1 MSWIYED
8 ILSSYDSIVVK
19 KIFEACKS
27 GIEEDEPNRITA
39 YNSYFE
45 LLESLEESWDSEID
59 RIQEQIKE
67 QRFADYLRSVAEMRE
82 EKRKR

>member
-19 KIFEACKS
+19 KIFESCKI
-27 GIEEDEPNRITA
+27 GIEEDELDDDDIKTDYYA
-39 YNSYFE
+39 
-45 LLESLEESWDSEID
+45 LLKSLEESWDSEID

>member
-1 MSWIYED
+1 MSWIYDD

-19 KIFEACKS
+19 KIFEACMS
-27 GIEEDEPNRITA
+27 GIEEDRITT
-39 YNSYFE
+39 YNSYYE
-45 LLESLEESWDSEID
+45 LLESLEEFWDSEID
-59 RIQEQIKE
+59 RVQELIKE

>member
-1 MSWIYED
+1 MSWIYDD
-8 ILSSYDSIVVK
+8 IFSSYDSKVVK
-19 KIFEACKS
+19 KNFEVSKS
-27 GIEEDEPNRITA
+27 EIEEDKPNHVTTD
-39 YNSYFE
+39 NSYYE